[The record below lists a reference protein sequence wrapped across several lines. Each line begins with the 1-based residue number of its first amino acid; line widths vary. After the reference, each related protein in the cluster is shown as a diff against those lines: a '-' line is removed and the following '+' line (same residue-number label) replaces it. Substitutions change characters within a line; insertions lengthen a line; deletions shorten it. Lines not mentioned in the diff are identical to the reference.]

1 MSNDNFSDLEDS
13 SNSGD
18 VARFDDED
26 EEVLQILKN
35 RKRKA
40 RVIDSD
46 SEESEDEDEEEDET
60 LDRSTSDSGSSSSE
74 ENQDFTQRKYG
85 KLSNNY
91 RQQVSREELIDWLKE
106 VEKDPSAG
114 REILDVRRK
123 ELETAAHLRQEDR
136 DQMDLQFDVRIPGS
150 SVKGFYVV
158 NASGKRN
165 RLSSYYAAVMRSG
178 VSQAK
183 THACSLQRPGTSS
196 TPTGI
201 G

>member
-1 MSNDNFSDLEDS
+1 MEDS

-85 KLSNNY
+85 KVNVFTIS
-91 RQQVSREELIDWLKE
+91 
-106 VEKDPSAG
+106 
-114 REILDVRRK
+114 
-123 ELETAAHLRQEDR
+123 
-136 DQMDLQFDVRIPGS
+136 FD
-150 SVKGFYVV
+150 
-158 NASGKRN
+158 
-165 RLSSYYAAVMRSG
+165 
-178 VSQAK
+178 
-183 THACSLQRPGTSS
+183 
-196 TPTGI
+196 
-201 G
+201 